1 MKWLLRLVFLRLL
14 GPRALPILALL
25 GLIRTLR
32 GERPGTGRDRR
43 QA

>member
-1 MKWLLRLVFLRLL
+1 MTWLLRLAFLRLL

-32 GERPGTGRDRR
+32 SKRPVTDRARR